1 MAPVQAG
8 LHSPMHKKTGHGVDK
23 IGFGAGVPV
32 FLCTGIAMNIRCICA
47 QELHE
52 LPPEVPTIGVTARYL
67 VEVFPAQRLG
77 FPENVPKRWKIL
89 VFHLL
94 GTFLETQTVGRPH
107 CSIVDTL
114 NENCKG
120 RVTHFVSSCWKEL
133 TGMLLGPSN
142 IPVNSFYWSERH
154 RFKWVCTLQCINLE
168 RMPKTFFFR
177 HVSSSATTKSPRK

>member
-1 MAPVQAG
+1 MLLGPSYIPVNSFYWWSTSHERTEWHRFKWVCTPQC
-8 LHSPMHKKTGHGVDK
+8 
-23 IGFGAGVPV
+23 IGKQDME
-32 FLCTGIAMNIRCICA
+32 LTKLDSEREYRCS
-47 QELHE
+47 
-52 LPPEVPTIGVTARYL
+52 GARYL

-107 CSIVDTL
+107 WSIVDTL
-114 NENCKG
+114 NENCQG

-168 RMPKTFFFR
+168 RMPKTFFF
-177 HVSSSATTKSPRK
+177 